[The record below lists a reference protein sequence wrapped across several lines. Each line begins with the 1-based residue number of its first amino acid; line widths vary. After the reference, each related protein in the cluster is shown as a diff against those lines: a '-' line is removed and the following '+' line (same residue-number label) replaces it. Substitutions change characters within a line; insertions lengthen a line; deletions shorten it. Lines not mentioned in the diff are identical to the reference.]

1 MRKLKEK
8 ISNLSIDWR
17 TVVIF
22 LSVIGPG
29 IITANVDNDAGGIT
43 TYSLA
48 GANFGYMLLWSLIP
62 ITLVLILVQEM
73 VARMGVV
80 TGKGLAD
87 LIREKYGI
95 KITFYVMM
103 ALILANFG
111 NVVAEFAGVA
121 AAGEIFGI
129 SRYILVPVVAFG
141 VWLLVVKGTYKF
153 VEKIFLWACLFYIT
167 YIISGFMAKP
177 DWAVVAH
184 STFIPTMPSGEMFVP
199 YIMMII
205 GIIGTTI
212 APWMQFY
219 LQSSVVEKGIKI
231 EEYKYTMWD
240 VIMGSIITDVV
251 AFFIILTSAI
261 IFFKFGAGYVQTADQ
276 AAIALQPLAGNYAT
290 YLFAFGLLNA
300 SIFAASILPLSTSY
314 SVCEG
319 LGFESG
325 INKKFGEA
333 PVFYTIYTLLII
345 VGAGIILIPG
355 TNLITIM
362 FISQVLNGMLLPVI
376 LIFMLLLINDKKL
389 MGKHVNSDWYNWVA
403 WSSVII
409 ISGLTLILVASYI
422 WPSLF

>member
-1 MRKLKEK
+1 MK
-8 ISNLSIDWR
+8 INWR
-17 TVVIF
+17 NIGLFLAVV
-22 LSVIGPG
+22 GPG

-62 ITLVLILVQEM
+62 ITILLILVQEM

-87 LIREKYGI
+87 LIRENYGI
-95 KITFYVMM
+95 KTTLLVML
-103 ALILANFG
+103 ALIIANFG
-111 NVVAEFAGVA
+111 NVVAEFAGIA

-129 SRYILVPVVAFG
+129 SRYILVPVIAFG

-177 DWAVVAH
+177 VWMDVARN
-184 STFIPTMPSGEMFVP
+184 TFMPVMPSSEIFIP
-199 YIMMII
+199 YIMMLI

-219 LQSSVVEKGIKI
+219 LQSSVVEKGIKV
-231 EEYKYTMWD
+231 EEYKYTRWD
-240 VIMGSIITDVV
+240 VIIGSIITDVV

-261 IFFKFGAGYVQTADQ
+261 IFFKFGANHVQTAEQ

-300 SIFAASILPLSTSY
+300 SIFAASILPLSTAY

-319 LGFESG
+319 IGFESG
-325 INKKFGEA
+325 INKKFRDA
-333 PVFYTIYTLLII
+333 PAFYTIYTLLII
-345 VGAGIILIPG
+345 LGAAIILIPG
-355 TNLITIM
+355 VNLITIM
-362 FISQVLNGMLLPVI
+362 FISQILNGMLLPVI
-376 LIFMLLLINDKKL
+376 LIFMLMLINNKRI
-389 MGKHVNSDWYNWVA
+389 MGKHVNSDWYNWFA
-403 WSSVII
+403 WGSVII
-409 ISGLTLILVASYI
+409 ISGLTLVLVSSYI
-422 WPSLF
+422 FPNLFG